1 MRDFI
6 VNNIIITENISI
18 FKNGGDWLYE
28 KFKQLLDERGIT
40 TYRVAKDTGIPQA
53 MFCDWKSGKSSPKT
67 EKLVK
72 IAKYFGVPIG
82 YFFGY
87 EDENTNKYGY
97 IPERE
102 IVIHIGEKGIHGD
115 IDPVRVYIDGEKIEN
130 LKEFQFEAKLGK
142 PPEMIVKKAF
152 TNEFYRGYAPKVVRT
167 NEAQE
172 EQENKDVDA
181 R

>member
-1 MRDFI
+1 M
-6 VNNIIITENISI
+6 
-18 FKNGGDWLYE
+18 YE

-40 TYRVAKDTGIPQA
+40 TYRVAKDTGIHQA

-67 EKLVK
+67 ENLVK

-102 IVIHIGEKGIHGD
+102 IIIHIGEKGRHGD
-115 IDPVRVYIDGEKIEN
+115 SDPVRVYIDGEKIEN

-142 PPEMIVKKAF
+142 PPEMIVKKTF

-172 EQENKDVDA
+172 ERKDRDVDA

>member
-1 MRDFI
+1 M
-6 VNNIIITENISI
+6 
-18 FKNGGDWLYE
+18 YE
-28 KFKQLLDERGIT
+28 KFKQLLEKRGIT
-40 TYRVAKDTGIPQA
+40 AYRVAKDTGIPQTT
-53 MFCDWKSGKSSPKT
+53 FCDWKAGKSSPKAD
-67 EKLVK
+67 KLIK
-72 IAKYFGVPIG
+72 IAEYLGVPVG
-82 YFFGY
+82 YFFEY

-102 IVIHIGEKGIHGD
+102 IIIHIGEKERHGD

>member
-1 MRDFI
+1 M
-6 VNNIIITENISI
+6 
-18 FKNGGDWLYE
+18 YE
-28 KFKQLLDERGIT
+28 KFKQLLEKRGIT
-40 TYRVAKDTGIPQA
+40 AYRVAKDTGIPQTT
-53 MFCDWKSGKSSPKT
+53 FCDWKAGRSNPKT
-67 EKLVK
+67 EKLER
-72 IAKYFGVPIG
+72 IANYFGVSIG
-82 YFFGY
+82 YFFEY

-102 IVIHIGEKGIHGD
+102 IIIHIGEKERHGNVAP
-115 IDPVRVYIDGEKIEN
+115 IRVYIDGEKIEN